1 MDPVQNLS
9 IKIKK
14 YPWTCPWRGVHGTGP
29 KLGSMVSWSM
39 FFFIWI
45 QSNHRIEFSN
55 LSFPIA
61 HFPAGRLTCANS
73 GENFVADPRVI
84 NGGRQNFLPRLER
97 SIPYYTPHIRPQPG
111 PDLPYQAPTYHIRPH
126 VGFPVIHVYLDFVSL
141 KVIAVFTKETG

>member
-1 MDPVQNLS
+1 MDLS
-9 IKIKK
+9 MTGG
-14 YPWTCPWRGVHGTGP
+14 PWNRSKVGVHGV
-29 KLGSMVSWSM
+29 LAHV
-39 FFFIWI
+39 FFIWI

-73 GENFVADPRVI
+73 GENFVADLPFCGFM

-97 SIPYYTPHIRPQPG
+97 SIPYYTPHIRPQQG

-126 VGFPVIHVYLDFVSL
+126 VY
-141 KVIAVFTKETG
+141 AVCKNII